1 MKKIFSV
8 VVTEYANKRGFQIV
22 MTYDDGTTDDDIF
35 STVPSII
42 LSMLSD
48 MERTSVVDD
57 VDGNTVYTYF
67 AKA

>member
-8 VVTEYANKRGFQIV
+8 VVTEFSNKRGFMV
-22 MTYDDGTTDDDIF
+22 FMTYDDGTTDEDIF
-35 STVPSII
+35 RTVPSII

>member
-8 VVTEYANKRGFQIV
+8 VVTEYANKRGFQVV
-22 MTYDDGTTDDDIF
+22 MTYDDGTTDEDIF
-35 STVPSII
+35 RTVPAII

-57 VDGNTVYTYF
+57 ADENTVYTYF